1 MSKKQDLEMVFAAI
15 PTSGLK
21 SLWQA
26 LRDDRVIRGR
36 FVDGRGN
43 GCLFHWLSE
52 QEMVD
57 RPSRMLWTTGNPLL
71 TTAHDRAMRRII
83 VGWDA
88 AEPEAIVKGAGYEHE
103 YPAVRYIVRP
113 KDVRRAIRN
122 VMKVRREANR
132 LERAAEQA
140 MKSRTAGI

>member
-1 MSKKQDLEMVFAAI
+1 MSKKHDLEMVFAAV

-26 LRDDRVIRGR
+26 LQSGQVIRGR
-36 FVDGRGN
+36 FIDGRGN

-57 RPSRMLWTTGNPLL
+57 RPSRFAWTNRNPLF
-71 TTAHDRAMRRII
+71 TAAHDAAMRRVI

-88 AEPEAIVKGAGYEHE
+88 AEPEMIVKGAGYEAE
-103 YPAVRYIVRP
+103 YPTARYVVRKR
-113 KDVRRAIRN
+113 DVRRAIRN
-122 VMKVRREANR
+122 VMRERREANR
-132 LERAAEQA
+132 LEGAAERAAKA
-140 MKSRTAGI
+140 RAAAI

>member
-1 MSKKQDLEMVFAAI
+1 MSKKRDLEMVFATV

-21 SLWQA
+21 SLWNA
-26 LRDDRVIRGR
+26 LNAGHVIRGR

-57 RPSRMLWTTGNPLL
+57 RPTRFSWTSRNPFF
-71 TTAHDRAMRRII
+71 TSAHDRAMRRII

-88 AEPEAIVKGAGYEHE
+88 AEPEVLVKGAGYEHE
-103 YPAVRYIVRP
+103 YPTARYVVR
-113 KDVRRAIRN
+113 KSDVRRAIRS
-122 VMKVRREANR
+122 VMRVRRDANR
-132 LERAAEQA
+132 LEQAQRAAAQI
-140 MKSRTAGI
+140 AG